1 MTQDNFRKEI
11 LNTKEHERQMRD
23 QMDKISRMEVSFKK
37 VYYLYVFVCAL
48 YSHTNTKKYIYI

>member
-23 QMDKISRMEVSFKK
+23 QMDKISRMEVSFR
-37 VYYLYVFVCAL
+37 VYYSLYMCVYYVCVL
-48 YSHTNTKKYIYI
+48 GCELF

>member
-23 QMDKISRMEVSFKK
+23 QMDKISRMEVSFR
-37 VYYLYVFVCAL
+37 VYYSLYMCVYYVCVCWGVNF
-48 YSHTNTKKYIYI
+48 SN